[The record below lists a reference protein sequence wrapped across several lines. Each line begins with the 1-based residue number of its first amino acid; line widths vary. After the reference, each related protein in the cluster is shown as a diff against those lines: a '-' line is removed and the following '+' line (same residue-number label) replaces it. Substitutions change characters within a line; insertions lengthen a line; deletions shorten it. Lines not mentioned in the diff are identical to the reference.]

1 MKAIRLLL
9 FPRQLTSSAAAVDT
23 QTHTV
28 ITQLCSI
35 TRQPE
40 PDVTRRSLH
49 YLLLFVHAMY
59 YSTVVILHWLFTR
72 MSHLLGTTEEWVII
86 VTN

>member
-9 FPRQLTSSAAAVDT
+9 FPGQLTSSAAAVDT

-49 YLLLFVHAMY
+49 YLLL
-59 YSTVVILHWLFTR
+59 YSTVVILRWLFTR
-72 MSHLLGTTEEWVII
+72 MSHQLGTIEEWVII

>member
-1 MKAIRLLL
+1 MKAIRVLL
-9 FPRQLTSSAAAVDT
+9 FPGQLTSSAAAVDT

-59 YSTVVILHWLFTR
+59 SSNIALAVYAYV
-72 MSHLLGTTEEWVII
+72 SHQLGTTEEWVII
-86 VTN
+86 VTT